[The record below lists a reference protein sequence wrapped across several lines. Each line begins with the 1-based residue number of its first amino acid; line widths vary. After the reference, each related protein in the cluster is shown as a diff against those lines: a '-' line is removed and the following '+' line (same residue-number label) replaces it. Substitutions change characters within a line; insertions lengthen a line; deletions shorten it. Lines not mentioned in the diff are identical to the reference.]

1 MTTEYTPVTDSGEQ
15 FRRRGQSFVYAI
27 GESSSGR
34 HQLETCLVEVDCKD
48 WSMCGRSSEVC
59 NDGGGGS
66 VV

>member
-34 HQLETCLVEVDCKD
+34 HQLETFLVEVDCKD
-48 WSMCGRSSEVC
+48 W
-59 NDGGGGS
+59 N
-66 VV
+66 

>member
-34 HQLETCLVEVDCKD
+34 HHHSVLLKILALVN
-48 WSMCGRSSEVC
+48 WSQDICSLS
-59 NDGGGGS
+59 
-66 VV
+66 